1 MVFASP
7 WHLVFDDHFPHQTTN
22 LAKRVYDGFTW
33 RSSVEAIKSCEI
45 SFRRGDSGGSGRS
58 FFIFLG
64 FSICIPV
71 LAIYYNKIVQQN
83 FVGSLLIKQPA
94 FAVFTSN
101 LQSKRT
107 LAGMNIQGRQAP
119 CRLHRKTYKG

>member
-1 MVFASP
+1 M
-7 WHLVFDDHFPHQTTN
+7 
-22 LAKRVYDGFTW
+22 
-33 RSSVEAIKSCEI
+33 EAIKSCEI

-83 FVGSLLIKQPA
+83 FVGSLLIKPPA
-94 FAVFTSN
+94 LLSLLPTCNPSA
-101 LQSKRT
+101 LW
-107 LAGMNIQGRQAP
+107 QG
-119 CRLHRKTYKG
+119 